1 MLELHQSGSRFYSFL
16 RLTSSNYFEPRLPGI
31 ACEITENFV
40 SVVQFDHRNSKAV
53 DKFAIRSIPSGLL
66 VPSLTKPN
74 VSSVKDLVTIV
85 RSALD
90 EGYIKTSRISLAIPD
105 TSVRITILSLDRLP
119 SKYDEKIEFLKWKL
133 KKTIPYDIEEAHL
146 NFLEQETDT
155 GQNTVITVSIHQDVL
170 RKFEEVFESLE
181 INVGLIMPSTFAAYE
196 LFVRQNQKNAE
207 NSILFVRAKSSS
219 MSSMIIQRGTI
230 VFYQYKGSNFNK
242 ALFSGIENSEKQ
254 QNQLIDPY
262 EDIHPYLM
270 YFQDKLKASGVDK
283 VVLMYPE
290 DLDESQLLSL
300 KERSRAI
307 VSNFDPS
314 SLFHWKHSTPFNKLK
329 NDLSPALGLALGKL

>member
-1 MLELHQSGSRFYSFL
+1 MLELHQNWSRFYSFL
-16 RLTSSNYFEPRLPGI
+16 RVTSSNYFEPRLPGI
-31 ACEITENFV
+31 ACEITENSI

-53 DKFAIRSIPSGLL
+53 DKFAIRSIPRGLL

-74 VSSVKDLVTIV
+74 VSSVKDLVTII

-90 EGYIKTSRISLAIPD
+90 EGRIKAGRISLAIPD
-105 TSVRITILSLDRLP
+105 TSVRITILSLDKLP
-119 SKYDEKIEFLKWKL
+119 SKYDEKIAFLKWKL
-133 KKTIPYDIEEAHL
+133 KKSIPYNIENSHL
-146 NFLEQETDT
+146 NFVEQETDRD
-155 GQNTVITVSIHQDVL
+155 QNIVITVSIHQDVL
-170 RKFEEVFESLE
+170 REFEEVFENLE

-196 LFVRQNQKNAE
+196 LFVRQDQKNAQ
-207 NSILFVRAKSSS
+207 NSVLFVRAKSSS
-219 MSSMIIQRGTI
+219 MSSMIIQGGVI
-230 VFYQYKGSNFNK
+230 VFYQHKGSNFNK
-242 ALFSGIENSEKQ
+242 TFFSEIENTNQ
-254 QNQLIDPY
+254 PPNQLIDAY

-290 DLDESQLLSL
+290 DFDESQLLSL
-300 KERSRAI
+300 KERSRAL

>member
-1 MLELHQSGSRFYSFL
+1 M
-16 RLTSSNYFEPRLPGI
+16 
-31 ACEITENFV
+31 
-40 SVVQFDHRNSKAV
+40 
-53 DKFAIRSIPSGLL
+53 
-66 VPSLTKPN
+66 
-74 VSSVKDLVTIV
+74 
-85 RSALD
+85 
-90 EGYIKTSRISLAIPD
+90 
-105 TSVRITILSLDRLP
+105 
-119 SKYDEKIEFLKWKL
+119 
-133 KKTIPYDIEEAHL
+133 
-146 NFLEQETDT
+146 EQETDT

-290 DLDESQLLSL
+290 DLDESQLISL